1 MLILSFLVPVLLWLL
16 AIAVYGIFPFGE
28 YTLLTSDMF
37 FQYTYFLEFYQRV
50 LQEGI
55 DIFYSFAYGLGS
67 ETLGLIAYYLAS
79 PLNFILYFFSKENI
93 TEAILT
99 INLIK
104 IGLCGLSF
112 GIFLKAKFN
121 KKSWI
126 NIGFSTCY
134 ALMAYNM
141 VYQFNIMWL
150 DGVILLPIIVLGIDR
165 LFEKNKPFLFY
176 FSLLVAI
183 ISNWY
188 IGWMLCI
195 FSFLYVIYL
204 SAPNFRENIKKISK
218 LILVGILCAGSAMI
232 TILPTVYSQLQV
244 ESRFDLVKG
253 NIGNI
258 NFKILD
264 ILSKFITGSFYY
276 GEITSKNVYSE
287 FLNLPNVFCGIFIT
301 LLVILYFT
309 NKKIDKK
316 DKIKDG
322 VILSVMFVSCLFNTI
337 NIIWHGFSVNAWFPY
352 RYSFIISFVM
362 IFIAYK
368 SYWKLDDID
377 NKKTLKIFG
386 IIALICFVI
395 EKMEYTYLVDG
406 VIYVTLLI
414 LGMYIYVLI
423 CCKNKKY
430 FIGLLDFII
439 CFELLINAIIVFSN
453 FLYRSRNEIY
463 ATEVAFNMAIES
475 IEENDNGY
483 FRVENN
489 IGQAP
494 FQFGKNVIGVS
505 NSSSTAMKKGFGL
518 LDSLGFYRI
527 SNVTLNYNFTTPFN
541 DSILGIKYFIGD
553 GEKTYYEE
561 YDKENKIW
569 INPDALSLGF
579 MVNEKIYNVKDLL
592 NLAGIPRDPFEN
604 QNNIAQNM
612 IKNGKEIFNKIN
624 ISSIERNNLIESE
637 GSLYQESKLEP
648 SSIKFEINVEEEKEI
663 YLEIY
668 GKGANEKKEKLYV
681 NGKDFLGKEK
691 YVEDFGIINL
701 GKFKKGE
708 KVEIEIKY
716 LTTGEFPVKSIY
728 AYYFNEDEYKE
739 LISELKN
746 NQLDIYNMTSSKLEG
761 RVNATSDK
769 DILLITFLYNEFMK
783 VKVDGEEVKPVEVLD
798 SLIGIKLSEG
808 EHTIELWY
816 EPTLVKIS
824 GLVSLVFII
833 SSCLVISLCFR
844 EKGYKKEF

>member
-37 FQYTYFLEFYQRV
+37 FQYTYFFEFYQRV

-195 FSFLYVIYL
+195 FSFLYAIYL

-264 ILSKFITGSFYY
+264 ILSKFIIGSFNY
-276 GEITSKNVYSE
+276 GEITSKDVYPK
-287 FLNLPNVFCGIFIT
+287 FLNLPNVFCGVFIIFLI
-301 LLVILYFT
+301 ILYFT

-322 VILSVMFVSCLFNTI
+322 VILSVMFVSCLFNAI

-377 NKKTLKIFG
+377 NKKILKIFG
-386 IIALICFVI
+386 IIVLICLVI

-414 LGMYIYVLI
+414 LGMYIYVLT

-439 CFELLINAIIVFSN
+439 CFELLINAIIVFPN
-453 FLYRSRNEIY
+453 FSYRSRNEIY
-463 ATEVAFNMAIES
+463 AAEAAFNTAIES

-505 NSSSTAMKKGFGL
+505 NSSSTAMEKGFGL

-541 DSILGIKYFIGD
+541 DSILGIKYLVGD
-553 GEKTYYEE
+553 GEKTYYKE
-561 YDKENKIW
+561 YDNENKIW

-579 MVNEKIYNVKDLL
+579 MVNEKIGSVKDLL
-592 NLAGIPRDPFEN
+592 NSARTPRDPFEN

-716 LTTGEFPVKSIY
+716 LTTGEFPVKSVY

-761 RVNATSDK
+761 RVNVTNDK
-769 DILLITFLYNEFMK
+769 EILLITFLYNEFIK

-808 EHTIELWY
+808 EHMIELWY